1 MEYTVWA
8 QHFIYEEIDPSI
20 CCVPVNEWR
29 RIHDE
34 QPAAKRIFAKII
46 APSTTIYVALGAPVI
61 AEVIPDSEHKPV
73 FLPGWVLD
81 MLGTNGAGEI
91 VTIEWLDSEYFPE
104 ATRIVLRPH
113 DSAFY
118 HADAKEELERV
129 LTTMGV
135 LQLGSTIHVPVSLL
149 GGFVITFDVI
159 GLEPAPLVLMEGD
172 EVTIEF
178 EGAIDEA
185 PMTVPPSS
193 PEPVEPFVEE
203 PMLPQGPVVYDGGY
217 TLGGTRRPR
226 GWNPYRV

>member
-20 CCVPVNEWR
+20 CGVPLREWR

-34 QPAAKRIFAKII
+34 RPTATRIFAKVTV
-46 APSTTIYVALGAPVI
+46 ATKEIYVALGAPVI
-61 AEVIPDSEHKPV
+61 AEMIPDSEHEAV
-73 FLPGWVLD
+73 FLPLWVLD
-81 MLGTNGAGEI
+81 MLGMTGSGET
-91 VTIEWLDSEYFPE
+91 VTIEWLDSEHFPN

-135 LQLGSTIHVPVSLL
+135 LQLGATIHVPVSSL
-149 GGFVITFDVI
+149 GGFVITFDVV
-159 GLEPAPLVLMEGD
+159 GLEPAELVLMEGD

-185 PMTVPPSS
+185 PITVPPPS
-193 PEPVEPFVEE
+193 PEPFVPLE
-203 PMLPQGPVVYDGGY
+203 PMLPQGPVVNDGGY

-226 GWNPYRV
+226 GWNRWRE